1 MPEAKSESQPAT
13 VTANRLGP
21 GRLLAALGLGLGLF
35 ALGQFDE
42 TVFAAL
48 TRGWQAVL
56 GSLGSAAQPL
66 VQPSGLSTHGVV
78 VGLTYRLLYVLVSIV
93 LLHVLLRGRHTRALV
108 LGYAVA
114 FVLSLAL
121 LLFGQRDRIGRR
133 YGAGPPAA
141 RYAQLTPGPAAVLR
155 AGCCCAGPNAKV
167 V

>member
-1 MPEAKSESQPAT
+1 MPEVKSENQPAT

-21 GRLLAALGLGLGLF
+21 WRLLAALGLGLGLF

-56 GSLGSAAQPL
+56 GSLGPTAQPL

-78 VGLTYRLLYVLVSIV
+78 VGLTYRLLYVLVSIM

-108 LGYAVA
+108 LGYAGA

-121 LLFGQRDRIGRR
+121 LLFGQRTGWVGATVQGHRLLDVLSSPLALLLF
-133 YGAGPPAA
+133 YGLG
-141 RYAQLTPGPAAVLR
+141 VLYR
-155 AGCCCAGPNAKV
+155 AKR
-167 V
+167 